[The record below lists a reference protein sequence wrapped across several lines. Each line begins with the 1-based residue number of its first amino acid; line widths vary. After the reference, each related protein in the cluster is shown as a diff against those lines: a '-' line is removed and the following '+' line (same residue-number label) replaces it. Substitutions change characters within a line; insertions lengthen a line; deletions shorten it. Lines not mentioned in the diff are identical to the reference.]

1 MPRVNGNSLLVVPES
16 DLTWFAHFTH
26 FHHYPAMSRKL
37 PLTPLN
43 SHVVLG
49 KPDEGPVL
57 SASESPSLILLFGYM
72 DARPAHLQKYVD
84 GLHTEF
90 PTATLVLIKSF
101 SNFFWS
107 TNDSLES
114 VLMPVV
120 DVLKSHATLNDSGI
134 LVHILSNGGGFN
146 YMTFHRLLEKLAIQ
160 GSLKAT
166 PSALILDSTPG
177 DGGLDS
183 SIRFAAPS
191 SPIFRLL
198 AIPPISLLYGIFY
211 AINTIRGNT
220 PIFDQLR
227 ATLFSPDV
235 LPTILDSKGG
245 VKATP
250 RMYVYSKVD
259 KIADP
264 AKIKAHIEEAE
275 RKGFDVR
282 VEIYETTSHVGHAR
296 KDPERYWGAVRALWK
311 DVATKPLMSSL

>member
-1 MPRVNGNSLLVVPES
+1 
-16 DLTWFAHFTH
+16 
-26 FHHYPAMSRKL
+26 MSRKL

-43 SHVVLG
+43 SHVLLG
-49 KPDEGPVL
+49 KPEEGAAG
-57 SASESPSLILLFGYM
+57 SASPSSPSLILLFGYM

-84 GLHTEF
+84 NLHTEF

-101 SNFFWS
+101 SDFFWS
-107 TNDSLES
+107 TNNHLES

-120 DVLKSHATLNDSGI
+120 DVLKSHAATEDYSGI

-160 GSLKAT
+160 GPLMSEAT

-177 DGGLDS
+177 DNGLAS
-183 SIRFAAPS
+183 SISFASPS
-191 SPIFRLL
+191 NPIFRLL
-198 AIPPISLLYGIFY
+198 AIPPVAFLYGIFY

-235 LPTILDSKGG
+235 LPTILDSKGD
-245 VKATP
+245 VKTTP
-250 RMYVYSKVD
+250 RMYIYSKVD
-259 KIADP
+259 KIAEP
-264 AKIKAHIEEAE
+264 AKIKAHLEEAE

-282 VEIYETTSHVGHAR
+282 VEIYETTGHVGHAR
-296 KDPERYWGAVRALWK
+296 KDPERYWGAVRGLWK
-311 DVATKPLMSSL
+311 DVSAKPLMSSL

>member
-1 MPRVNGNSLLVVPES
+1 
-16 DLTWFAHFTH
+16 
-26 FHHYPAMSRKL
+26 
-37 PLTPLN
+37 
-43 SHVVLG
+43 
-49 KPDEGPVL
+49 
-57 SASESPSLILLFGYM
+57 
-72 DARPAHLQKYVD
+72 
-84 GLHTEF
+84 
-90 PTATLVLIKSF
+90 
-101 SNFFWS
+101 
-107 TNDSLES
+107 
-114 VLMPVV
+114 
-120 DVLKSHATLNDSGI
+120 
-134 LVHILSNGGGFN
+134 
-146 YMTFHRLLEKLAIQ
+146 MTFHRLLEKLAIQ

-191 SPIFRLL
+191 NPIVRLL

-211 AINTIRGNT
+211 AINTVRGNT

-235 LPTILDSKGG
+235 LPTILDSKDG

-264 AKIKAHIEEAE
+264 AKIKAHIEEAG